1 MHEIEPYYNWIRY
14 YSAEKDPHSPF
25 YGREHS
31 EFEFSD
37 AIYNYLIHPQWEH
50 FGSPTLYLKVLYA
63 DYEEG
68 FAIIELIGEW
78 NDAINNDVM
87 WLKREVIEPMLDLH
101 IQKFILLG
109 ENVLNFHSSDDCY
122 YEEWFDDVSE
132 GWIAAVNFREHIRT
146 DWQEARIDQY
156 LIFGGVLDELPWRPM
171 SPQQLFQSVSSVIIK
186 RLY

>member
-1 MHEIEPYYNWIRY
+1 MHDIEPYYGWRDFY
-14 YSAEKDPHSPF
+14 VASEDPHSIF
-25 YGREHS
+25 FNRQYS
-31 EFEFSD
+31 EFEFSNK
-37 AIYNYLIHPQWEH
+37 IYNHYIHPQWDQMD
-50 FGSPTLYLKVLYA
+50 SQTLFLKILFV
-63 DYEEG
+63 DYDDQ

-78 NDAINNDVM
+78 NDLLYNDIM
-87 WLKREVIEPMLDLH
+87 LLKREIADHLIEKGVV
-101 IQKFILLG
+101 KFILIG
-109 ENVLNFHSSDDCY
+109 ENVLNHHPSDDCY